1 MKIKNLILG
10 IISVVLVA
18 TIGVQ
23 TALAVSATLTG
34 EITDDGG
41 DPNLTVWFQY
51 GKTSSYGYETS
62 HQSKTGTGEF
72 TANVSSLDVCTTYH
86 YRAAA
91 KHQNFN
97 DTMYGEDKTF
107 TTQCNV
113 TVDLKANNSDG
124 PVTVAYKDRNSF
136 NLSWTSQNAD
146 SCTASGDWSGSKST
160 SGSETIQLSQVK
172 TYTFTLTCK
181 NNTSGNS
188 SSDSVQVTLQA
199 PNAPQVVTKGVV
211 VTYFRISDNRNN
223 IGFGF
228 QCFR

>member
-10 IISVVLVA
+10 IISVILVA

-23 TALAVSATLTG
+23 TAFAVSATLTG

-51 GKTSSYGYETS
+51 GKTTSYGSETS
-62 HQSKTGTGEF
+62 HQSKNGIGEF
-72 TANVSSLDVCTTYH
+72 NATVSGLENCTTYH

-91 KHQNFN
+91 KHQDFN
-97 DTMYGEDKTF
+97 DTMYGQDKTF

-136 NLSWTSQNAD
+136 SLSWTSQNAD

-160 SGSETIQLSQVK
+160 SNSYGETIQLSQVR
-172 TYTFTLTCK
+172 TYTFTLTCQ
-181 NNTSGNS
+181 NNTSGTS
-188 SSDSVQVTLQA
+188 ASDSVQVILQA
-199 PNAPQVVTKGVV
+199 PAAPVVVTKGVV
-211 VTYFRISDNRNN
+211 VTY
-223 IGFGF
+223 
-228 QCFR
+228 

>member
-10 IISVVLVA
+10 IISAVLVT

-23 TALAVSATLTG
+23 TAFAVSATLTG

-51 GKTSSYGYETS
+51 GKTTSYGYETS

-72 TANVSSLDVCTTYH
+72 NATVSGLENCTTYH

-91 KHQNFN
+91 KHQDFN
-97 DTMYGEDKTF
+97 DTMYGQDKTF

-136 NLSWTSQNAD
+136 SLSWTSQNAD

-160 SGSETIQLSQVK
+160 SNSYGETIQLSQVR
-172 TYTFTLTCK
+172 TYTFTLTCQ

-188 SSDSVQVTLQA
+188 ASDSVQVTLLA
-199 PNAPQVVTKGVV
+199 PGAPVVVTKGVV
-211 VTYFRISDNRNN
+211 VTY
-223 IGFGF
+223 
-228 QCFR
+228 

>member
-10 IISVVLVA
+10 IISAVLVT

-23 TALAVSATLTG
+23 TVFAVSATLTG

-51 GKTSSYGYETS
+51 GKTTSYGYETS

-72 TANVSSLDVCTTYH
+72 NATVSGLENCLTYH

-91 KHQNFN
+91 KHQDFN
-97 DTMYGEDKTF
+97 DTMYGQDKTF

-124 PVTVAYKDRNSF
+124 PITVAYKDRNSF
-136 NLSWTSQNAD
+136 SLSWTSQNAD

-160 SGSETIQLSQVK
+160 SNSYGETIQLSQVK

-199 PNAPQVVTKGVV
+199 PAAPTVVTKGVV
-211 VTYFRISDNRNN
+211 VTY
-223 IGFGF
+223 
-228 QCFR
+228 